1 MLNFHKVCERLRN
14 AVSVEGAPNCEV
26 MPAIVFDA
34 ENNNMHGKLQFVFNT
49 WLQLD
54 HTNAVYT
61 LTPAGRCKIDN
72 FTGNQLLRIFCNFVW
87 NREEINKPGKY
98 LEFLVNDEVRLII
111 LFVKDRAIPI
121 TPPDCDREKR
131 LFQKLFHD
139 EFVEKE
145 KSGFYPEEYVD
156 DAIRQ
161 IRKKASEEYPKFL
174 STKLAECSSLTC
186 QYAFLGLLVD
196 LAVRMDEQEPYRGT
210 NTLVQHIPF
219 PAGVK
224 IAFDLEMSGLV
235 WKLFGQREHLTR
247 NVYEQRAQTCVDAFK
262 YILQR

>member
-1 MLNFHKVCERLRN
+1 MLNFDKVCERLRN
-14 AVSVEGAPNCEV
+14 AVSVEDAPNCEV

-34 ENNNMHGKLQFVFNT
+34 ENNNMHEKLQVVFNT

-61 LTPAGRCKIDN
+61 LTPAGRCEIDN
-72 FTGNQLLRIFCNFVW
+72 FTGNQLLRIFCSLVW
-87 NREEINKPGKY
+87 NREEINKPGKF
-98 LEFLVNDEVRLII
+98 LEFLVNNEIRLII
-111 LFVKDRAIPI
+111 LFVKDRAISI
-121 TPPDCDREKR
+121 TPPRKDEKR

-139 EFVEKE
+139 EFVENN
-145 KSGFYPEEYVD
+145 KSGFYSEQYTD
-156 DAIRQ
+156 DAIWQ

-174 STKLAECSSLTC
+174 STKFAECSLLTC

-196 LAVRMDEQEPYRGT
+196 LAVRMDEKEPYRAT
-210 NTLVQHIPF
+210 NKLVQKIPF

-235 WKLFGQREHLTR
+235 WKLLGQREHLTR

-262 YILQR
+262 HILRR